1 MSDQDSSEEICR
13 DYLRKACT
21 RGGSCKFRHPRDVDK
36 MYQFCRDYQNSFCH
50 RVNCKFI
57 HCSAEA
63 EDYYKETGRLPRTQE
78 RDASPDSWSSRSD
91 REIPLCKDFLSGQC
105 KRGMKCKY
113 RHRSIGDIE
122 YEDRKR
128 NSSSY
133 QDTRHKSSRDSPRET
148 SPFDEYSHDLA
159 RRRIVSELP
168 FYSRQSRLDE
178 YNSSSI
184 YYDIPRATRCIRDYE
199 EENLRLHRKIE
210 DLRKQVDDLTAT
222 NEVLLEQNARLRAIK
237 SDVSAVL
244 LAESHLVRSTSTIT
258 PAQVHLTAAT
268 AGVVPYPARVAAAA
282 PPAAQ
287 VAAANPTAQVITAE
301 LQGLPVSIASAGG
314 IPTASIPSAMT
325 PQVPAHSSVPPS
337 VCVTSSLMTY
347 PLPNLRN
354 VATVTVPNVAT
365 VNVANVPTPN
375 RLGP

>member
-1 MSDQDSSEEICR
+1 M
-13 DYLRKACT
+13 RKACT
-21 RGGSCKFRHPRDVDK
+21 RGSSCKFRHPRGTDK

-63 EDYYKETGRLPRTQE
+63 EDYYKETGHLPRSLE
-78 RDASPDSWSSRSD
+78 REASPESWSAKSD
-91 REIPLCKDFLSGQC
+91 RQIPLCKDFLSGQC

-122 YEDRKR
+122 YEDRR
-128 NSSSY
+128 RSSNSSY
-133 QDTRHKSSRDSPRET
+133 QPETRIKSSRDSPRES
-148 SPFDEYSHDLA
+148 SPFDEYSHDIA
-159 RRRIVSELP
+159 RRRITSELP

-178 YNSSSI
+178 YASGGSI
-184 YYDIPRATRCIRDYE
+184 YYEIPRTPRSIRDYE
-199 EENLRLHRKIE
+199 EENLRLHRKLE

-222 NEVLLEQNARLRAIK
+222 NEVLLEQNARLRTIK

-244 LAESHLVRSTSTIT
+244 LAESHLVRSTSAIT

-268 AGVVPYPARVAAAA
+268 AGVVPYPARVPAAAQT
-282 PPAAQ
+282 AAQ
-287 VAAANPTAQVITAE
+287 VATANPTAQVITAE

-314 IPTASIPSAMT
+314 IPTASLSSVMS
-325 PQVPAHSSVPPS
+325 PQVPSHSSVPPS

-347 PLPNLRN
+347 PLPTLRN

-365 VNVANVPTPN
+365 VNVPTPN